1 MDQAIG
7 IILAISAGLVFY
19 MPHYDMVPKAHKE
32 RECLTA
38 FGAAIGFIVG
48 FVIVMAM
55 GSA

>member
-7 IILAISAGLVFY
+7 IILAISSGLVFY